1 VLHLLITIHSAACNV
16 LVVFVCLKLAAMRVK
31 LIQLQD
37 EMEESVRKQDFQ
49 RAAELKLSITELE
62 MSRQELITEAEP
74 RTAEVR
80 TEKVSTT
87 VAVIR
92 LIYCNT

>member
-1 VLHLLITIHSAACNV
+1 MVHLLITIHGVV
-16 LVVFVCLKLAAMRVK
+16 LGCLKLAAMRVK

-37 EMEESVRKQDFQ
+37 EMEDSVHKQDFQ

-62 MSRQELITEAEP
+62 MSRQELVNEAEP

-80 TEKVSTT
+80 TEKVGTT
-87 VAVIR
+87 VVVIR
-92 LIYCNT
+92 LIYCST